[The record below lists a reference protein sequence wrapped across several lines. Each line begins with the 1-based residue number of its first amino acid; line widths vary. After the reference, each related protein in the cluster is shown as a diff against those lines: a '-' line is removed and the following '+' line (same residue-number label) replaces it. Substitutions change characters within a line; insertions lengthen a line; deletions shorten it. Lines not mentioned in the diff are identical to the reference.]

1 VLLSVS
7 VFMTIASDLLPP
19 SSVPHLS
26 YLSILLIENLIL
38 SCLIMIST
46 IYGLNCYHTSPE
58 KPVHSFY
65 HRLVCSNIKK
75 QNDDHISKSND
86 VTKTMD
92 TVTWNDVGEI
102 LDNVFF
108 HFYLILLVTMYTA
121 YIINVVK

>member
-1 VLLSVS
+1 MVVIL
-7 VFMTIASDLLPP
+7 FFNIAA
-19 SSVPHLS
+19 
-26 YLSILLIENLIL
+26 NL